1 MCCKAMNFSMF
12 DIGIF
17 SSIVVFDWMD
27 DNFGLVFIRQA
38 KYIVVKK
45 FQEQISN
52 NSNNLFFTW
61 KHNNRMLTTIY

>member
-45 FQEQISN
+45 FQEQIN
-52 NSNNLFFTW
+52 NDSNNLFFTW